1 MKVYITSSGHYSDWM
16 ITGVFSSMQKAQ
28 EYIDTMSVVDDYT
41 NDTIDEYE
49 VDSAAKPEYAAI
61 LIYPDVDKFII
72 ENYEDYQSFF
82 NDGDVFHKDAI
93 KSIPESREHYIV
105 RVNFNLN
112 NKVMIKA
119 AHDKIAEYKA
129 MEEGV

>member
-49 VDSAAKPEYAAI
+49 VDSAVKPEYAAI
-61 LIYPDVDKFII
+61 LIYPEDDKFII

-82 NDGDVFHKDAI
+82 NDGDVFHEDAI
-93 KSIPESREHYIV
+93 KSISGSHEYYV
-105 RVNFNLN
+105 VKVNYNQDK
-112 NKVMIKA
+112 KVMIKA
-119 AHDKIAEYKA
+119 AHDKIA
-129 MEEGV
+129 